1 MEFTVS
7 EAKAQLS
14 NLINKARRGERVVV
28 CKNNLALVDLV
39 PHKPQGKRRLGLL
52 QGKWTST
59 HDLLQKD
66 SAI

>member
-1 MEFTVS
+1 MEFNVS

-14 NLINKARRGERVVV
+14 NLIDKARRGERVVI
-28 CKNNLALVDLV
+28 CKNNLPLVDLV

-52 QGKWTST
+52 QCKWTST